1 LGNNIYY
8 ESYFIKVVETPDVPD
23 THISMY
29 RHRRYLRGDKDN
41 ITPPKGQNPSLA
53 IDPSINIYW
62 LLITCK
68 KSNLKE

>member
-1 LGNNIYY
+1 
-8 ESYFIKVVETPDVPD
+8 
-23 THISMY
+23 MY